1 MVGSPKKIHNG
12 NHQLELNPYK
22 FVPLNVNVMNEID
35 SPLPLGIYKGNNEI
49 KSSRQIEELE
59 PKILNMEIFPTYLLL
74 NSDKT
79 RIPSPK
85 ITHQVNDDKQDK
97 ISQESSIP
105 SLEKVGLEVIL
116 DKSNDL
122 MYIPYSYSHMNRDS
136 IDLNT
141 SQLGSNKYDMS
152 TQDALRQATGATT
165 LEFALNCRAMGI
177 GLYKATAGEITQIS
191 INSFTKNCK
200 RILFG
205 GHLFKVIIT
214 PYKQR
219 EIYDNHAYPI
229 MSLELED
236 SSESFYGNVIDNKDG
251 SYIISFICK
260 KAVPHRIDILAR
272 NGKDPIGGS
281 PYIVE
286 VLPSETCAETSWA
299 SGEGLEYYSTNGT
312 LNLFEIHAMDRM
324 ENPVKRGG
332 DKFDIKG
339 IGGIKIQQIIDLKN
353 GIYEVYYSV
362 PIRNLEDFKE
372 IRVKLNGRNIKTP
385 IFHPKKKIDESFGIN
400 DIEDK
405 CKKSDLFSLLPFDYR
420 SIDVKPTYTLALLLK
435 RLAEMKRTG
444 IDFKISIPNLMPFP
458 PYNDVNELKNIL
470 NRLDDGNIDNSI
482 IINDVFLTSE
492 LKNYKY
498 NTLNNAAMKLTYHQK
513 ILDELS
519 ESLRLHCNSGKD
531 YYEKLKVDE
540 LKLETELKEITDY
553 QQKMFA
559 TYSCLQQGGIDS
571 LPVSFEIE
579 DPEQIRLRQRKDR
592 IFYKKIHNALNEKF
606 NQIKS
611 RTYVFEQER
620 QEYTK
625 SLHDTLVNR
634 QKSIKSAQKSYYK
647 ILNELEKKYL
657 QLVKKQIRRQDL
669 YKNLR
674 SESLLVYEGLESKK
688 SIDKNLKDSK
698 IYLLDNQEK
707 EQSTKND
714 SDKLFNQSSNIEGKF
729 CVKRRYSNYSCL
741 IPSDPS
747 SPAFWFAEGSYLNKV
762 KDKNREEKPNLIDE
776 NSWISCPSSVS
787 VTYSTLVQPSQNTNI
802 RNKTRLTKLNT
813 FNNNKE
819 LCRTSLSPSPRPPP
833 PRDPMLPSEWLNQ
846 VEESPW
852 IKYPP
857 NPSSLST
864 RGFGNIKTNQ
874 PSNNNNNIDYNDYLE
889 DNPKLL
895 SDLMWDKDFIVNL
908 HNDVKTSEDFK
919 VISDTWD
926 KHLDNNRKYRDKVF
940 IGKIKQL
947 EDIPPRPERKSEY
960 VPIDIPEHIQ
970 DYNIK
975 WKNLH
980 YTIERKNKDCIPW
993 EFLNELAEMNEIPK
1007 NKYSSIS
1014 DLHKFIVETK
1024 CLGSKPTDYIK

>member
-1 MVGSPKKIHNG
+1 MVGSPKKSHNG
-12 NHQLELNPYK
+12 NSQLELNPYK
-22 FVPLNVNVMNEID
+22 FVPLNFNVMNEIN

-49 KSSRQIEELE
+49 ISSKQIEELE
-59 PKILNMEIFPTYLLL
+59 PKILNMEILPTYLLL

-79 RIPSPK
+79 GISSPE
-85 ITHQVNDDKQDK
+85 ITHQVKSDDKQDK
-97 ISQESSIP
+97 VSQKNGIP
-105 SLEKVGLEVIL
+105 LLEKVDLEVIL
-116 DKSNDL
+116 DKDNDL
-122 MYIPYSYSHMNRDS
+122 MYIPYSYSHMNQYS

-141 SQLGSNKYDMS
+141 SKLATNKYDMS
-152 TQDALRQATGATT
+152 IQDVLRQATGATT

-177 GLYKATAGEITQIS
+177 GLYKATAGEITQIA

-219 EIYDNHAYPI
+219 EICDNHAYPI

-260 KAVPHRIDILAR
+260 KAVPHRIDIFAR

-286 VLPSETCAETSWA
+286 VSPGETCAETSWA
-299 SGEGLEYYSTNGT
+299 SGEGLEYYSIDGT

-324 ENPVKRGG
+324 ENPVKHGG

-339 IGGIKIQQIIDLKN
+339 IGGIKIQQIIDLRN

-362 PIRNLEDFKE
+362 PMRNLEDFKE
-372 IRVKLNGRNIKTP
+372 IRVKLNGRDIKTP
-385 IFHPKKKIDESFGIN
+385 IFHPKKKLNESFEID
-400 DIEDK
+400 DIKEDK
-405 CKKSDLFSLLPFDYR
+405 CKKSYLSSLLPFDHR

-435 RLAEMKRTG
+435 HLAEMKKTG
-444 IDFKISIPNLMPFP
+444 IDFKTSIPNLMPFP
-458 PYNDVNELKNIL
+458 PYYDVNELRNIL
-470 NRLDDGNIDNSI
+470 NRLNYGNIDDSI
-482 IINDVFLTSE
+482 IINDALLTSE
-492 LKNYKY
+492 LENYKY
-498 NTLNNAAMKLTYHQK
+498 NILKNAAMKLTYHQE

-519 ESLRLHCNSGKD
+519 ESLRLHCSSGKD

-592 IFYKKIHNALNEKF
+592 IFYRRIHNALNEKF

-674 SESLLVYEGLESKK
+674 SESLHVYEGLESKK
-688 SIDKNLKDSK
+688 SIDKNLKNSK
-698 IYLLDNQEK
+698 IYLLNSQER
-707 EQSTKND
+707 EQSTKSD
-714 SDKLFNQSSNIEGKF
+714 SDQSFNQSSNIEGRF
-729 CVKRRYSNYSCL
+729 CIKRRYNNYSCL
-741 IPSDPS
+741 VLSDPS
-747 SPAFWFAEGSYLNKV
+747 SPAFWFAEGSYLNKT
-762 KDKNREEKPNLIDE
+762 KDNNREEKSSLIDE

-787 VTYSTLVQPSQNTNI
+787 VTYSTLVQPTQSTNI
-802 RNKTRLTKLNT
+802 KNKTRLTKLNT
-813 FNNNKE
+813 FNNNE
-819 LCRTSLSPSPRPPP
+819 LCRTSLSPSLPPP
-833 PRDPMLPSEWLNQ
+833 QDPMLPSEWLNQ

-864 RGFGNIKTNQ
+864 RGFGDIKTHQ
-874 PSNNNNNIDYNDYLE
+874 PSNNNIDYNDDLE

-908 HNDVKTSEDFK
+908 HSNAKTNEDFK
-919 VISDTWD
+919 VISNTWD
-926 KHLDNNRKYRDKVF
+926 KHLDNNRKYRGKVF
-940 IGKIKQL
+940 TSKIKQL
-947 EDIPPRPERKSEY
+947 EDVPPRPGEKSEY
-960 VPIDIPEHIQ
+960 IPIDILDNIQ
-970 DYNIK
+970 DDNIK

-993 EFLNELAEMNEIPK
+993 EFLNELAEMNEIPE
-1007 NKYSSIS
+1007 NKYSNVS

-1024 CLGSKPTDYIK
+1024 CLGSKPADYIK